1 MSSTFWF
8 LLEFT
13 VLLALAAGVFAWLG
27 WMWRGSER
35 GDRVKKLQDEVEEQ
49 RRLARAA
56 MDERDAARAESST
69 ASGSVH
75 VSEAAPLIQANEVLE
90 NENVRLREDRKNL
103 ESKLATLQA
112 DNAHLFS
119 QSSANLAEA
128 LKKQHQLETDLAL
141 AQAFASEAATLRQQ
155 LADAKVAHQ
164 SEVSTI
170 QQKLSAADEADEQL
184 SALREQ
190 NVALAAETQKATEAA
205 QNAQTSLEASRAENT
220 ALQQKIAAASATSEN
235 AAQATQSELTTLR
248 DQLTAAT
255 LEAQNARAEVAALQQ
270 KLTAASATSESAAQ
284 TTQSELTTL
293 RDQLTAATREEQNA
307 RAQLA
312 AFQQK
317 LTEASATSE
326 NAAQATQSEL
336 TSLRDQLTA
345 ATRDAQS
352 ARAELS
358 AFEQKLAQSSAKIAE
373 AEQVSQSQLS
383 TLRDQLAAATREA
396 QSARAEL
403 STLKQKLAAA
413 PPPAPAPLVQP
424 IVKPVVE
431 VPAPVPAPQV
441 GKAAPKPRA
450 TKKKPSTTTA
460 HNAQEKLAEIETAL
474 APQLSILAALT
485 QERDDWQR
493 RVTMLE
499 SKTPPDLAGL
509 GLARRS
515 LGSSAER
522 LSEAQSA
529 VESLQNQQRALHK
542 TLQQT
547 TALATQPDDDLT
559 QIKGIKGVLSDQ
571 LHALGIRT
579 WRQIAEWNDDDL
591 LAFSE
596 LLAFKNRATR
606 DHWQEQARLL
616 AQQ

>member
-1 MSSTFWF
+1 VSSTLWF

-56 MDERDAARAESST
+56 MDERDTARAES

-75 VSEAAPLIQANEVLE
+75 VSEAAPLIQANEALE

-170 QQKLSAADEADEQL
+170 QQKLSAADEADEEL
-184 SALREQ
+184 SALRQQ
-190 NVALAAETQKATEAA
+190 NASLAAEAQKAIEAA
-205 QNAQTSLEASRAENT
+205 QNAQTSLEASRAELT
-220 ALQQKIAAASATSEN
+220 ALQQKLAETSATSESAAQATQSELTTLRDQLTAATREAQNARAEVAALQQKLTEASATSEN
-235 AAQATQSELTTLR
+235 AAQATQSELATLRDQLTAATREAQNARAEVAALQQKLTEASATSENAAQATQSELTSLRDQVTAATREAQNARVEVTALQQKLTTASATSESAAQATQSELTTLR

-270 KLTAASATSESAAQ
+270 KL
-284 TTQSELTTL
+284 
-293 RDQLTAATREEQNA
+293 
-307 RAQLA
+307 
-312 AFQQK
+312 
-317 LTEASATSE
+317 
-326 NAAQATQSEL
+326 
-336 TSLRDQLTA
+336 
-345 ATRDAQS
+345 
-352 ARAELS
+352 
-358 AFEQKLAQSSAKIAE
+358 
-373 AEQVSQSQLS
+373 
-383 TLRDQLAAATREA
+383 
-396 QSARAEL
+396 
-403 STLKQKLAAA
+403 AAA
-413 PPPAPAPLVQP
+413 PPPAPASL
-424 IVKPVVE
+424 VKPMVKPAVE
-431 VPAPVPAPQV
+431 APAPVPAPQV
-441 GKAAPKPRA
+441 EKAAPKPRA

-515 LGSSAER
+515 LASSAER
-522 LSEAQSA
+522 LSEAQTTVA
-529 VESLQNQQRALHK
+529 SLQNQQRALHK

-547 TALATQPDDDLT
+547 TELASQPDDDLT

>member
-13 VLLALAAGVFAWLG
+13 VLLALAASVFAWLG
-27 WMWRGSER
+27 WMWRGTER

-49 RRLARAA
+49 RRLV
-56 MDERDAARAESST
+56 RAES

-103 ESKLATLQA
+103 ESHLATLKA
-112 DNAHLFS
+112 NNAHLFS

-141 AQAFASEAATLRQQ
+141 AQAFASEVATLRQQ

-170 QQKLSAADEADEQL
+170 QQKLSAADEADEEL
-184 SALREQ
+184 SALRQQ
-190 NVALAAETQKATEAA
+190 NASHAAEAQKATEAA
-205 QNAQTSLEASRAENT
+205 QNAQTSLEAYRAE
-220 ALQQKIAAASATSEN
+220 L
-235 AAQATQSELTTLR
+235 
-248 DQLTAAT
+248 
-255 LEAQNARAEVAALQQ
+255 AALQQ
-270 KLTAASATSESAAQ
+270 KL
-284 TTQSELTTL
+284 
-293 RDQLTAATREEQNA
+293 
-307 RAQLA
+307 
-312 AFQQK
+312 
-317 LTEASATSE
+317 
-326 NAAQATQSEL
+326 
-336 TSLRDQLTA
+336 
-345 ATRDAQS
+345 
-352 ARAELS
+352 AE
-358 AFEQKLAQSSAKIAE
+358 
-373 AEQVSQSQLS
+373 V
-383 TLRDQLAAATREA
+383 
-396 QSARAEL
+396 
-403 STLKQKLAAA
+403 

-424 IVKPVVE
+424 IVKPAVE
-431 VPAPVPAPQV
+431 APAVPAPQV
-441 GKAAPKPRA
+441 EKAAPKPRV
-450 TKKKPSTTTA
+450 TKKKPSANTA

-485 QERDDWQR
+485 QEREDWQR

-529 VESLQNQQRALHK
+529 VESLHNQQRALHK

-591 LAFSE
+591 RAFSE

-606 DHWQEQARLL
+606 DHWQEQAKLL

>member
-56 MDERDAARAESST
+56 MDERDAARAE
-69 ASGSVH
+69 AGSGSVH
-75 VSEAAPLIQANEVLE
+75 VSDAAPLIQANEVLE
-90 NENVRLREDRKNL
+90 NENAHLREDRKNL
-103 ESKLATLQA
+103 EARLATIQA
-112 DNAHLFS
+112 DNAQLLS
-119 QSSANLAEA
+119 QTAASLAEA

-184 SALREQ
+184 SALRAEL
-190 NVALAAETQKATEAA
+190 VAETQKAAEAA
-205 QNAQTSLEASRAENT
+205 QKAQTSLEASRAE
-220 ALQQKIAAASATSEN
+220 
-235 AAQATQSELTTLR
+235 
-248 DQLTAAT
+248 
-255 LEAQNARAEVAALQQ
+255 
-270 KLTAASATSESAAQ
+270 
-284 TTQSELTTL
+284 
-293 RDQLTAATREEQNA
+293 
-307 RAQLA
+307 
-312 AFQQK
+312 
-317 LTEASATSE
+317 
-326 NAAQATQSEL
+326 
-336 TSLRDQLTA
+336 
-345 ATRDAQS
+345 
-352 ARAELS
+352 LS
-358 AFEQKLAQSSAKIAE
+358 ALEQKLAQSSAKITE
-373 AEQVSQSQLS
+373 AEQASQGELS
-383 TLRDQLAAATREA
+383 ILRDQLASATREA

-403 STLKQKLAAA
+403 SALKQKLAVA
-413 PPPAPAPLVQP
+413 PPPAPVPVVQ
-424 IVKPVVE
+424 PVVE
-431 VPAPVPAPQV
+431 APAPAPTPKV
-441 GKAAPKPRA
+441 EKAAPKPRA
-450 TKKKPSTTTA
+450 TNKKTSVATA
-460 HNAQEKLAEIETAL
+460 HNAQEKLSQIETQL

-493 RVTMLE
+493 RVTQLE

-515 LGSSAER
+515 LASSAER
-522 LSEAQSA
+522 LSEAQTA

-547 TALATQPDDDLT
+547 NELASLPDDDLT
-559 QIKGIKGVLSDQ
+559 KIKGIKGVLSDQ

-591 LAFSE
+591 IAFSE

>member
-1 MSSTFWF
+1 VSSTFWF

-284 TTQSELTTL
+284 TTQSELATL
-293 RDQLTAATREEQNA
+293 RDQLTAATREVQNA
-307 RAQLA
+307 RAELA
-312 AFQQK
+312 ALQQT
-317 LTEASATSE
+317 LTEAAATSE
-326 NAAQATQSEL
+326 NAAQAAQGEL
-336 TSLRDQLTA
+336 T
-345 ATRDAQS
+345 
-352 ARAELS
+352 
-358 AFEQKLAQSSAKIAE
+358 
-373 AEQVSQSQLS
+373 
-383 TLRDQLAAATREA
+383 TLRDQLGSATREA
-396 QSARAEL
+396 QNARAEL
-403 STLKQKLAAA
+403 AALQQKLAAA
-413 PPPAPAPLVQP
+413 PPPAPASL
-424 IVKPVVE
+424 VKPMVKPAVE
-431 VPAPVPAPQV
+431 APAPVPAPQV
-441 GKAAPKPRA
+441 EKAAPKPRA

>member
-1 MSSTFWF
+1 
-8 LLEFT
+8 
-13 VLLALAAGVFAWLG
+13 
-27 WMWRGSER
+27 
-35 GDRVKKLQDEVEEQ
+35 VKKLQDEVEEQ

-284 TTQSELTTL
+284 TTQSELATL
-293 RDQLTAATREEQNA
+293 RDQLTAATREVQNA
-307 RAQLA
+307 RAELA
-312 AFQQK
+312 ALQQT
-317 LTEASATSE
+317 LTEAAATSE
-326 NAAQATQSEL
+326 NAAQAAQGEL
-336 TSLRDQLTA
+336 T
-345 ATRDAQS
+345 
-352 ARAELS
+352 
-358 AFEQKLAQSSAKIAE
+358 
-373 AEQVSQSQLS
+373 
-383 TLRDQLAAATREA
+383 TLRDQLGSATREA
-396 QSARAEL
+396 QNARAEL
-403 STLKQKLAAA
+403 AALQQKLAAA
-413 PPPAPAPLVQP
+413 PPPAPASL
-424 IVKPVVE
+424 VKPMVKPAVE
-431 VPAPVPAPQV
+431 APAPVPAPQV
-441 GKAAPKPRA
+441 EKAAPKPRA

>member
-56 MDERDAARAESST
+56 MDERDAARAES

-103 ESKLATLQA
+103 ESQLVTLQA

-170 QQKLSAADEADEQL
+170 EQKLSSADEADEQL
-184 SALREQ
+184 SALRAEW
-190 NVALAAETQKATEAA
+190 VAETQKATEAA
-205 QNAQTSLEASRAENT
+205 QKAQTTLEASRAE
-220 ALQQKIAAASATSEN
+220 I
-235 AAQATQSELTTLR
+235 
-248 DQLTAAT
+248 
-255 LEAQNARAEVAALQQ
+255 AALQQ
-270 KLTAASATSESAAQ
+270 KLTESSTAAETAAQ
-284 TTQSELTTL
+284 ASQSELTTL
-293 RDQLTAATREEQNA
+293 RDQLTAATRE
-307 RAQLA
+307 
-312 AFQQK
+312 
-317 LTEASATSE
+317 
-326 NAAQATQSEL
+326 
-336 TSLRDQLTA
+336 
-345 ATRDAQS
+345 AQS

-358 AFEQKLAQSSAKIAE
+358 ALEQKLVEVSIKSEQAAQSE
-373 AEQVSQSQLS
+373 LS
-383 TLRDQLAAATREA
+383 TLRDQLTAATREA

-403 STLKQKLAAA
+403 SALKQKLAEA
-413 PPPAPAPLVQP
+413 PPPAPTPIVQP
-424 IVKPVVE
+424 IVE
-431 VPAPVPAPQV
+431 APAPAPAPKV
-441 GKAAPKPRA
+441 EKAAPKPRA

-522 LSEAQSA
+522 LSEAQTA
-529 VESLQNQQRALHK
+529 AASLQNQQRALHK

-547 TALATQPDDDLT
+547 TALASQPDDDLT
-559 QIKGIKGVLSDQ
+559 KIKGIKGVLSEQ
-571 LHALGIRT
+571 LHTLGIRT

-606 DHWQEQARLL
+606 DHWQEQAKQLM
-616 AQQ
+616 QS

>member
-35 GDRVKKLQDEVEEQ
+35 SDRVKKLQDEVEEQ

-284 TTQSELTTL
+284 TTQSELATL
-293 RDQLTAATREEQNA
+293 RDQLTAATREVQNA
-307 RAQLA
+307 RAELA
-312 AFQQK
+312 ALQQT
-317 LTEASATSE
+317 LTEAAATSE
-326 NAAQATQSEL
+326 NAAQAAQGEL
-336 TSLRDQLTA
+336 T
-345 ATRDAQS
+345 
-352 ARAELS
+352 
-358 AFEQKLAQSSAKIAE
+358 
-373 AEQVSQSQLS
+373 
-383 TLRDQLAAATREA
+383 TLRDQLGSATREA
-396 QSARAEL
+396 QNARAEL
-403 STLKQKLAAA
+403 AALQQKLAAA
-413 PPPAPAPLVQP
+413 PPPAPASL
-424 IVKPVVE
+424 VKPMVKPAVE
-431 VPAPVPAPQV
+431 APAPVPAPQV
-441 GKAAPKPRA
+441 EKAAPKPRA

>member
-56 MDERDAARAESST
+56 MDERDAARAESS
-69 ASGSVH
+69 SGSVH
-75 VSEAAPLIQANEVLE
+75 VSEAAPLIQANEALE

-103 ESKLATLQA
+103 ESQLATLQA

-170 QQKLSAADEADEQL
+170 EQKLSSADEADKQL
-184 SALREQ
+184 SALRAEWE
-190 NVALAAETQKATEAA
+190 AETQKAAEAA
-205 QNAQTSLEASRAENT
+205 QKAQTTLEASRAEIA
-220 ALQQKIAAASATSEN
+220 ALQQKLTDSSTAAET
-235 AAQATQSELTTLR
+235 AAQASQSELATLR

-255 LEAQNARAEVAALQQ
+255 HEAQNARVEVAALQQ
-270 KLTAASATSESAAQ
+270 KLI
-284 TTQSELTTL
+284 
-293 RDQLTAATREEQNA
+293 
-307 RAQLA
+307 
-312 AFQQK
+312 
-317 LTEASATSE
+317 EASATSE
-326 NAAQATQSEL
+326 NAAQATQSE
-336 TSLRDQLTA
+336 
-345 ATRDAQS
+345 
-352 ARAELS
+352 
-358 AFEQKLAQSSAKIAE
+358 
-373 AEQVSQSQLS
+373 LS

-403 STLKQKLAAA
+403 SALKQKLTAA
-413 PPPAPAPLVQP
+413 PPPAPTP
-424 IVKPVVE
+424 IVQPVVE
-431 VPAPVPAPQV
+431 APAPAPAPKV
-441 GKAAPKPRA
+441 EKAAPKPRA
-450 TKKKPSTTTA
+450 TKKKSSTTTA

-499 SKTPPDLAGL
+499 SKMPPDLAGL

-515 LGSSAER
+515 LASSAER
-522 LSEAQSA
+522 LSEAQTA
-529 VESLQNQQRALHK
+529 AASLQNQQRALHK

-547 TALATQPDDDLT
+547 TELASQPDDDLT
-559 QIKGIKGVLSDQ
+559 QIKGIKGVLSEQ

-606 DHWQEQARLL
+606 DHWQEQAKQLM
-616 AQQ
+616 QS

>member
-56 MDERDAARAESST
+56 MDERDAARAE
-69 ASGSVH
+69 AGSGSVH
-75 VSEAAPLIQANEVLE
+75 VSDAAPLIQANEVLE
-90 NENVRLREDRKNL
+90 NENSHLREDRKNL
-103 ESKLATLQA
+103 EARLATIQA
-112 DNAHLFS
+112 DNAQLLS
-119 QSSANLAEA
+119 QTAASLAEA

-184 SALREQ
+184 SALRAEL
-190 NVALAAETQKATEAA
+190 VAETQKAAEAA
-205 QNAQTSLEASRAENT
+205 QKAQTSLEASRAE
-220 ALQQKIAAASATSEN
+220 I
-235 AAQATQSELTTLR
+235 
-248 DQLTAAT
+248 
-255 LEAQNARAEVAALQQ
+255 AALQQ
-270 KLTAASATSESAAQ
+270 KLTENSTSAEKAAQ
-284 TTQSELTTL
+284 ASQSELSTL
-293 RDQLTAATREEQNA
+293 REQLTAATRE
-307 RAQLA
+307 
-312 AFQQK
+312 
-317 LTEASATSE
+317 
-326 NAAQATQSEL
+326 
-336 TSLRDQLTA
+336 
-345 ATRDAQS
+345 AQS
-352 ARAELS
+352 ARVELS
-358 AFEQKLAQSSAKIAE
+358 ALEQKLAQSSAKITE
-373 AEQVSQSQLS
+373 AEQAAQASQSELS
-383 TLRDQLAAATREA
+383 TLSEQLASATSEA

-403 STLKQKLAAA
+403 SALKQKLAVA
-413 PPPAPAPLVQP
+413 PPPAPVPDVQ
-424 IVKPVVE
+424 PVVE
-431 VPAPVPAPQV
+431 APAPAPTPKV
-441 GKAAPKPRA
+441 EKAAPKPRA
-450 TKKKPSTTTA
+450 TKKKTSAATA
-460 HNAQEKLAEIETAL
+460 HNAQEKLSQIETQL

-493 RVTMLE
+493 RVTQLE

-515 LGSSAER
+515 LASSAER
-522 LSEAQSA
+522 LSEAQTA

-547 TALATQPDDDLT
+547 TELASLPDDDLT
-559 QIKGIKGVLSDQ
+559 KIKGIKGVLSDQ

>member
-56 MDERDAARAESST
+56 MDERDAARAESS
-69 ASGSVH
+69 SGSVH

-103 ESKLATLQA
+103 ESQLATLQA

-170 QQKLSAADEADEQL
+170 EQKLSAADEADEQL
-184 SALREQ
+184 SALRAQ
-190 NVALAAETQKATEAA
+190 LVAETQNATEAA
-205 QNAQTSLEASRAENT
+205 QKAQTTLEASRAEIA
-220 ALQQKIAAASATSEN
+220 ALQQKLTESSTAAEKAAQASQSELNTLRDQLGTATREAQNARVELSALEQKLAQSSAASEQAAQASQSELTTLRDQLTAATREAQNARAELAALQQKLAEASATSEN

-255 LEAQNARAEVAALQQ
+255 REAQNARTELAALQQ
-270 KLTAASATSESAAQ
+270 KFTEASTAAETYTTAEQAA
-284 TTQSELTTL
+284 QSEL
-293 RDQLTAATREEQNA
+293 
-307 RAQLA
+307 
-312 AFQQK
+312 
-317 LTEASATSE
+317 S
-326 NAAQATQSEL
+326 
-336 TSLRDQLTA
+336 SLRDQLT
-345 ATRDAQS
+345 
-352 ARAELS
+352 
-358 AFEQKLAQSSAKIAE
+358 
-373 AEQVSQSQLS
+373 
-383 TLRDQLAAATREA
+383 AATREA

-403 STLKQKLAAA
+403 AALQQKLAEA
-413 PPPAPAPLVQP
+413 PPPAPTP
-424 IVKPVVE
+424 IVQPVVE
-431 VPAPVPAPQV
+431 APVSPAPAPKV
-441 GKAAPKPRA
+441 EKAAPKPRV

-515 LGSSAER
+515 LASSAER
-522 LSEAQSA
+522 LSEAQTTVA
-529 VESLQNQQRALHK
+529 SLQNQQRALHK

-547 TALATQPDDDLT
+547 SELASLPDDDLT
-559 QIKGIKGVLSDQ
+559 KIKGIKGVLSEQ

-606 DHWQEQARLL
+606 DHWQEQAKQLM
-616 AQQ
+616 QS

>member
-1 MSSTFWF
+1 VSSTFWF

-56 MDERDAARAESST
+56 MDERDAARAESS
-69 ASGSVH
+69 SGSVH

-103 ESKLATLQA
+103 ESQLVTLQA

-170 QQKLSAADEADEQL
+170 EQKLSSADEADEQL
-184 SALREQ
+184 SALRTQ
-190 NVALAAETQKATEAA
+190 WVAETQKAAEAA
-205 QNAQTSLEASRAENT
+205 QKAQTTLEASHAE
-220 ALQQKIAAASATSEN
+220 I
-235 AAQATQSELTTLR
+235 
-248 DQLTAAT
+248 
-255 LEAQNARAEVAALQQ
+255 AALQQ
-270 KLTAASATSESAAQ
+270 KLTDSS
-284 TTQSELTTL
+284 
-293 RDQLTAATREEQNA
+293 TAAET
-307 RAQLA
+307 
-312 AFQQK
+312 
-317 LTEASATSE
+317 
-326 NAAQATQSEL
+326 AAQASQSE
-336 TSLRDQLTA
+336 
-345 ATRDAQS
+345 
-352 ARAELS
+352 
-358 AFEQKLAQSSAKIAE
+358 
-373 AEQVSQSQLS
+373 LS
-383 TLRDQLAAATREA
+383 TLRDQLTAATREA

-403 STLKQKLAAA
+403 SVLEQKLVEVSTKSEQAAQSELSTLRDQLTAATREAQSARAELSALKQKLAEA
-413 PPPAPAPLVQP
+413 PPPAPTPIVQP
-424 IVKPVVE
+424 IVE
-431 VPAPVPAPQV
+431 VPVPAPAPKV
-441 GKAAPKPRA
+441 EKAAPKPRA

-460 HNAQEKLAEIETAL
+460 HNAREKLAEIETAL

-522 LSEAQSA
+522 LSEAQTTVA
-529 VESLQNQQRALHK
+529 SLQNQQRALHK

-547 TALATQPDDDLT
+547 TELASQPDDDLT
-559 QIKGIKGVLSDQ
+559 KIKGIKGVISEH

-616 AQQ
+616 AQP

>member
-1 MSSTFWF
+1 MSSTLWF

-56 MDERDAARAESST
+56 MDERDAARAESAKT
-69 ASGSVH
+69 GDSVH
-75 VSEAAPLIQANEVLE
+75 VSDAAPLIQANEVLE
-90 NENVRLREDRKNL
+90 NENVCLREDRKNL
-103 ESKLATLQA
+103 ETKLATLQA
-112 DNAHLFS
+112 DNAYLFS

-141 AQAFASEAATLRQQ
+141 AQAFASEASTLRQQ

-190 NVALAAETQKATEAA
+190 NAALAGLPPKFTEAA
-205 QNAQTSLEASRAENT
+205 
-220 ALQQKIAAASATSEN
+220 ATSES
-235 AAQATQSELTTLR
+235 AAQATQSER
-248 DQLTAAT
+248 
-255 LEAQNARAEVAALQQ
+255 
-270 KLTAASATSESAAQ
+270 TS
-284 TTQSELTTL
+284 
-293 RDQLTAATREEQNA
+293 
-307 RAQLA
+307 
-312 AFQQK
+312 
-317 LTEASATSE
+317 
-326 NAAQATQSEL
+326 
-336 TSLRDQLTA
+336 
-345 ATRDAQS
+345 
-352 ARAELS
+352 
-358 AFEQKLAQSSAKIAE
+358 
-373 AEQVSQSQLS
+373 
-383 TLRDQLAAATREA
+383 LRDQLAAATR
-396 QSARAEL
+396 AEL
-403 STLKQKLAAA
+403 AVLRQKLSEV
-413 PPPAPAPLVQP
+413 PSPAPAPLVQP
-424 IVKPVVE
+424 VVE
-431 VPAPVPAPQV
+431 APTPAPAPKV
-441 GKAAPKPRA
+441 EKAAPKPRA
-450 TKKKPSTTTA
+450 TKKKPPTTTA

-474 APQLSILAALT
+474 APQLSILAALS

-493 RVTMLE
+493 RVTLLE
-499 SKTPPDLAGL
+499 SKTPPDLASL
-509 GLARRS
+509 GLARRG

-547 TALATQPDDDLT
+547 TDLASQPDDDLT

-579 WRQIAEWNDDDL
+579 WKQIAEWNDDDL
-591 LAFSE
+591 RAFSE

>member
-27 WMWRGSER
+27 WMWRG
-35 GDRVKKLQDEVEEQ
+35 DRVKKLQDEVEEQ

-56 MDERDAARAESST
+56 MDERDAARVEVS
-69 ASGSVH
+69 SGSVH
-75 VSEAAPLIQANEVLE
+75 VSDAAPLIQANEVLE
-90 NENVRLREDRKNL
+90 NENVRLLEDRKNL
-103 ESKLATLQA
+103 ETRLATLQA
-112 DNAHLFS
+112 DNAHLLS

-141 AQAFASEAATLRQQ
+141 AQAFASEASTLRQQ

-170 QQKLSAADEADEQL
+170 QQKLSAADEADEEL
-184 SALREQ
+184 SALRQQ
-190 NVALAAETQKATEAA
+190 NASLAAEAQKASEAA
-205 QNAQTSLEASRAENT
+205 QNAQSSLEASRAEIT
-220 ALQQKIAAASATSEN
+220 ALQQKLAEAA
-235 AAQATQSELTTLR
+235 
-248 DQLTAAT
+248 
-255 LEAQNARAEVAALQQ
+255 
-270 KLTAASATSESAAQ
+270 ATSES
-284 TTQSELTTL
+284 
-293 RDQLTAATREEQNA
+293 
-307 RAQLA
+307 
-312 AFQQK
+312 
-317 LTEASATSE
+317 
-326 NAAQATQSEL
+326 AAQATQSEL
-336 TSLRDQLTA
+336 TSLRDQL
-345 ATRDAQS
+345 
-352 ARAELS
+352 
-358 AFEQKLAQSSAKIAE
+358 
-373 AEQVSQSQLS
+373 
-383 TLRDQLAAATREA
+383 AAATR
-396 QSARAEL
+396 AEL
-403 STLKQKLAAA
+403 AVLRQKLSEV
-413 PPPAPAPLVQP
+413 PSPAPAPLVQP
-424 IVKPVVE
+424 VVE
-431 VPAPVPAPQV
+431 APTPAPAPKV
-441 GKAAPKPRA
+441 EKAAPKPRA

-460 HNAQEKLAEIETAL
+460 PNAQEKLAEIETAR

-493 RVTMLE
+493 RVTLLE

-547 TALATQPDDDLT
+547 TALASQPDDDLT

-591 LAFSE
+591 RAFSE
-596 LLAFKNRATR
+596 LLAFKNRAIR
-606 DHWQEQARLL
+606 DHWQQQ
-616 AQQ
+616 AQQLIQS

>member
-284 TTQSELTTL
+284 TTQSELATL
-293 RDQLTAATREEQNA
+293 RDQLTAATREVQNA
-307 RAQLA
+307 RAELA
-312 AFQQK
+312 ALQQT
-317 LTEASATSE
+317 LTEAAATSE
-326 NAAQATQSEL
+326 NAAQAAQGEL
-336 TSLRDQLTA
+336 T
-345 ATRDAQS
+345 
-352 ARAELS
+352 
-358 AFEQKLAQSSAKIAE
+358 
-373 AEQVSQSQLS
+373 
-383 TLRDQLAAATREA
+383 TLRDQLGSATREA
-396 QSARAEL
+396 QNARAEL
-403 STLKQKLAAA
+403 AALQQKLAAA
-413 PPPAPAPLVQP
+413 PPPAPASL
-424 IVKPVVE
+424 VKPMVKPAVE
-431 VPAPVPAPQV
+431 APAPVPAPQV
-441 GKAAPKPRA
+441 EKAAPKPRA

>member
-56 MDERDAARAESST
+56 MDERDAARAESS
-69 ASGSVH
+69 SGSVH

-103 ESKLATLQA
+103 ESQLATLQA

-170 QQKLSAADEADEQL
+170 EQKLSAADEADEQL
-184 SALREQ
+184 SALRAEWE
-190 NVALAAETQKATEAA
+190 AETQKAAEAA
-205 QNAQTSLEASRAENT
+205 QKAQTSLEASRAEIA
-220 ALQQKIAAASATSEN
+220 ALQQKLTESSAISEKAAQASQSELTTLRDQLGTATREAQNARAELFALEQKLAQSSAASEQAAEASQSELTTLRDQLATATREAQNARAELAALQQKLTEASATSENAAQATQSELATLRDQLGTATREAQNARTELAALQQKLAEASATSEN

-255 LEAQNARAEVAALQQ
+255 
-270 KLTAASATSESAAQ
+270 
-284 TTQSELTTL
+284 
-293 RDQLTAATREEQNA
+293 
-307 RAQLA
+307 
-312 AFQQK
+312 
-317 LTEASATSE
+317 
-326 NAAQATQSEL
+326 
-336 TSLRDQLTA
+336 
-345 ATRDAQS
+345 
-352 ARAELS
+352 
-358 AFEQKLAQSSAKIAE
+358 
-373 AEQVSQSQLS
+373 
-383 TLRDQLAAATREA
+383 REA

-403 STLKQKLAAA
+403 AALQQRLTAA
-413 PPPAPAPLVQP
+413 PPPAPTP
-424 IVKPVVE
+424 IVQPVVE
-431 VPAPVPAPQV
+431 APAPPAPAPKV
-441 GKAAPKPRA
+441 EKAAPKPRV
-450 TKKKPSTTTA
+450 TKKKSSTTTA

-515 LGSSAER
+515 LASSAER
-522 LSEAQSA
+522 LSEAQTTVA
-529 VESLQNQQRALHK
+529 SLQNQQRALHK

-547 TALATQPDDDLT
+547 TELASLPDDDLT

-596 LLAFKNRATR
+596 LLAFKNRASR

-616 AQQ
+616 AQP